1 MIMRDVSIIMR
12 KMRVH
17 AEHALADEGIGFP
30 EQQVLMCLIAHGD
43 FSQERIA
50 RYLDIDKGAV
60 AKTVAKLEGKGYV
73 ERTVNPENKRE
84 KLVVATDKATRVFD
98 KMKRGYDVISARM
111 FSGLS
116 QDEVEQLQTS
126 LRTIAENLSLESEN

>member
-1 MIMRDVSIIMR
+1 MIMRDISIIMR

-43 FSQERIA
+43 FTQDRIA

-60 AKTVAKLEGKGYV
+60 AKTVAKLEQKGYV
-73 ERTVNPENKRE
+73 ERTVNARNKRE
-84 KLVVATDKATRVFD
+84 KLVVATDKATHVFD
-98 KMKRGYDVISARM
+98 RMKREYEVISAQM
-111 FSGLS
+111 FAGLS
-116 QDEVEQLQTS
+116 QDEIGQLEAS

>member
-1 MIMRDVSIIMR
+1 MIMRDISIIMR

-43 FSQERIA
+43 FTQERIA

-60 AKTVAKLEGKGYV
+60 AKTVAKLEQKGYV
-73 ERTVNPENKRE
+73 ERTINPQNKRE
-84 KLVVATDKATRVFD
+84 KLVVATDRATRVFD
-98 KMKRGYDVISARM
+98 KMRREYDVISARM
-111 FSGLS
+111 FAGLS
-116 QDEVEQLQTS
+116 QDDVDRLEAS
-126 LRTIAENLSLESEN
+126 LKTVAENLSLEPEN

>member
-1 MIMRDVSIIMR
+1 M
-12 KMRVH
+12 
-17 AEHALADEGIGFP
+17 P
-30 EQQVLMCLIAHGD
+30 
-43 FSQERIA
+43 ERIA

-98 KMKRGYDVISARM
+98 KMKREYDAISARM

-116 QDEVEQLQTS
+116 QDEIEQLQTS